1 MSRVW
6 DILSG
11 KFGFGSEQIQSSF
24 DDVSLKLDV
33 ETPKSFQQFVN
44 HVLRKMSEKLFHDT
58 RGLQAEGSQ
67 REHSSMSDEHDI
79 ARDTSSLSCVCGK
92 TESL

>member
-1 MSRVW
+1 M
-6 DILSG
+6 
-11 KFGFGSEQIQSSF
+11 
-24 DDVSLKLDV
+24 LKLQ
-33 ETPKSFQQFVN
+33 SRFNSFVN
-44 HVLRKMSEKLFHDT
+44 YVFMKMSEKLFHGD

-67 REHSSMSDEHDI
+67 REHSSMSDKHDI